1 MLFEFPGELTESCGV
16 YGQNG
21 VLKSPRPEKAS
32 VRRWPALVNYVVSGN
47 DSTHRE
53 ETSVM
58 PTREPALVNY
68 VVSGNDSTHR
78 KKKASCQRGSPRSL
92 TPSGRVLELRS
103 RKNKSPGR
111 ESPDCMPERA
121 PFQSRAGLT
130 ANGIWRSHSRG
141 TCGIGDGPNT
151 SECDEGKSSR
161 CTLRRSGY

>member
-58 PTREPALVNY
+58 PTREPALVNS
-68 VVSGNDSTHR
+68 VGSGTGITQQEKQESWTR
-78 KKKASCQRGSPRSL
+78 EPGLYAGEGAFSVQ
-92 TPSGRVLELRS
+92 SGAYS
-103 RKNKSPGR
+103 
-111 ESPDCMPERA
+111 
-121 PFQSRAGLT
+121 
-130 ANGIWRSHSRG
+130 
-141 TCGIGDGPNT
+141 
-151 SECDEGKSSR
+151 
-161 CTLRRSGY
+161 